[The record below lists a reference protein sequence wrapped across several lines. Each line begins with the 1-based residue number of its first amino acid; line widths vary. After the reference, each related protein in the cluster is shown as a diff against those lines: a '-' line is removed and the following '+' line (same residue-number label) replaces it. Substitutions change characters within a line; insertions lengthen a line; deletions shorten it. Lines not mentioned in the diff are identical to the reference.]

1 MKLKSMYCLKLSL
14 YTIVLSLML
23 VSSVSAEVQSV
34 VMKCPHKN
42 SNMTEE
48 ITLNWN
54 ENGFTGGLRYKI
66 IGEKNMGRETLDV
79 KSWAAMVG
87 EHAEFGPNSKYKEVH
102 DWVVLSPDNGFLEE
116 LIAINR
122 KTGEYWAAKFS
133 ISSLNGGPLKFTKSI
148 DERTCVVSDG
158 QF

>member
-1 MKLKSMYCLKLSL
+1 VKLKSMYCLKLSL

-48 ITLNWN
+48 ITLVWN
-54 ENGFTGGLRYKI
+54 ENGFTGGLRSKLI
-66 IGEKNMGRETLDV
+66 DETNLGTETLDV

-87 EHAEFGPNSKYKEVH
+87 ERAEFGPNSKYKEVH
-102 DWVVLSPDNGFLEE
+102 DWVVLSTDNGFLEE
-116 LIAINR
+116 LVAINR

-133 ISSLNGGPLKFTKSI
+133 ITSNGGPKKFTKSI

-158 QF
+158 LF